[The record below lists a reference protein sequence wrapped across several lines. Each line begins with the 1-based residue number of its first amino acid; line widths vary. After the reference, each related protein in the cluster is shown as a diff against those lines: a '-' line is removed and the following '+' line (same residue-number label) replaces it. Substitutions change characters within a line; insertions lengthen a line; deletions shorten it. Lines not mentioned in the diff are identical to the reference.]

1 MVTDGIEP
9 ATNGLL
15 DQRSTDWA
23 MPPTEIFLPCNTKAG
38 LGNSVGNKHIS
49 YLDGYERLLLKVGNT
64 QAIISQFNQLVR

>member
-23 MPPTEIFLPCNTKAG
+23 MPPVIKYA
-38 LGNSVGNKHIS
+38 S
-49 YLDGYERLLLKVGNT
+49 LDDKC
-64 QAIISQFNQLVR
+64 

>member
-23 MPPTEIFLPCNTKAG
+23 MPPTKFLIYNTKNQDRNELINANMSKTSHG
-38 LGNSVGNKHIS
+38 IS
-49 YLDGYERLLLKVGNT
+49 KRREDLFV
-64 QAIISQFNQLVR
+64 